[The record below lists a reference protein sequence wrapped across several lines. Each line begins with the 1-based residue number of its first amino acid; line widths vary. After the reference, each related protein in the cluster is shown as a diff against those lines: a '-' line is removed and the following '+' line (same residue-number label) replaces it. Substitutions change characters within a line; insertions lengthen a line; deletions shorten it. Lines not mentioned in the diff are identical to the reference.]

1 MVTVRVCLKLKT
13 NWNRLFLQIKLGR
26 ILDILWAFLIK
37 QFFHSRL
44 LDIYEMII
52 ANLALRASF
61 AI

>member
-37 QFFHSRL
+37 QFFHSHL

-52 ANLALRASF
+52 DNLALRASF